1 MNDAA
6 LWDSLQSGAVA
17 LGAPL
22 FLVAAAIAALL
33 CDVSSPNSLLKRM
46 TGTVAMLGVAGGAII
61 ALKQAGEVGANAET
75 KLDPLATTSTF
86 WGGGILIDGFG
97 LGVNLI
103 ICIAALLTLLLS
115 GKYLAERQLPRGEF
129 FALILFASAGAM
141 VMAQSADLVNL
152 FVGLEVLSVA
162 LYILAGF
169 AKRDWRS
176 EESAVKYFLLG
187 AFASGFLLYGIALVY
202 GAVGIAASELQVQV
216 GHSLTNLGTIADLL
230 SRTAETSH
238 PLVRMPLFVFGVGFI
253 LVGLGFKAAIAPF
266 HSYAPDVYEGAPAPV
281 AAYMSAAAKLGA
293 FAGLI
298 RLMQPILA
306 QGESASL
313 FRIALWV
320 MALLTMLVGNVMA
333 VRQTSVKRM
342 LAYSSVAHAGYI
354 LVGVLAGSVKG
365 GALAADSVLF
375 YLFAYTLM
383 NIGAFA
389 LTVWLGG
396 NGEEQA
402 QISQFSGLA
411 KRHPLAAG
419 VLTIFLLSL
428 SGIPP
433 TAGFLGKLYLFLGAF
448 KAGFVGL
455 AVAGLLIS
463 AIGLL
468 YYLNLVVKMYFEDG
482 QETPEPVR
490 ADARLA
496 AVLAA
501 VGTIVFGVMPVR
513 LLTPKADTKPAI
525 AAPVA
530 SESGEAAP
538 AESHSH

>member
-6 LWDSLQSGAVA
+6 LWDTLQAGAIA

-22 FLVAAAIAALL
+22 FLVAAAIAAWL
-33 CDVSSPNSLLKRM
+33 CDISGPNSMLKRM
-46 TGTVAMLGVAGGAII
+46 TGTVAMLGVLGGAII
-61 ALKQAGEVGANAET
+61 ALKQAGEVAATAET
-75 KLDPLATTSTF
+75 KLDAAATTTPF
-86 WGGGILIDGFG
+86 WGGGVLIDGFG

-141 VMAQSADLVNL
+141 IMAQAADLVNL

-202 GAVGIAASELQVQV
+202 GAAGIAASQMQVQV
-216 GHSLTNLGTIADLL
+216 GHSLTNLGTISDLL
-230 SRTAETSH
+230 TRTANTSH
-238 PLVRMPLFVFGVGFI
+238 PLVTMPLFVFGVAFI

-313 FRIALWV
+313 FRVALWIL
-320 MALLTMLVGNVMA
+320 ALLTMLVGNIMA

-342 LAYSSVAHAGYI
+342 LAYSSIAHAGYI
-354 LVGVLAGSVKG
+354 LVGVLAGSVKD
-365 GALAADSVLF
+365 GALAADAVLF

-482 QETPEPVR
+482 EGAPEPVR
-490 ADARLA
+490 ADARMA

-501 VGTIVFGVMPVR
+501 IATVAFGFKPLG
-513 LLTPKADTKPAI
+513 LLTPKVTAAPAI
-525 AAPVA
+525 TAPVA
-530 SESGEAAP
+530 SESGGAAP
-538 AESHSH
+538 TESHSH